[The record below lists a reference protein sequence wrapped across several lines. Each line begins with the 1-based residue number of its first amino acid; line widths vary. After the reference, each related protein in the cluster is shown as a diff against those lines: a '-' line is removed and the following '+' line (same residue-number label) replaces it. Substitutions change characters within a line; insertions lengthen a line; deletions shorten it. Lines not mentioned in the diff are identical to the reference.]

1 MAVKKQAEEKPA
13 TTELTVQ
20 QRHEVSVRERFS
32 DDDLRK
38 VDSFEAAMS
47 LAIQAY
53 GNVESV
59 TDMEL
64 GNGFRLIKGDDL
76 ERLIGV
82 SFVIL
87 HMTFNE
93 GDFNE
98 FVTCTMV
105 TKNNDRFIMN
115 GGKEIVAQLKVPANE
130 GRYGGILVPR
140 GLRVS
145 KYDICP
151 GPHCGLPRKKSE
163 EECEHCGDTQTKRGE
178 GRTFYLDVSE

>member
-1 MAVKKQAEEKPA
+1 MGASQRLVHPHHWAKPTIGVNKQLYCDTLSVTHYPFHERETMAVKKQAEEKPA

-20 QRHEVSVRERFS
+20 QRHDVSVRERFS

-64 GNGFRLIKGDDL
+64 GNGFKLIKGDDL

-82 SFVIL
+82 SF
-87 HMTFNE
+87 
-93 GDFNE
+93 
-98 FVTCTMV
+98 
-105 TKNNDRFIMN
+105 
-115 GGKEIVAQLKVPANE
+115 
-130 GRYGGILVPR
+130 
-140 GLRVS
+140 
-145 KYDICP
+145 
-151 GPHCGLPRKKSE
+151 
-163 EECEHCGDTQTKRGE
+163 
-178 GRTFYLDVSE
+178 